1 MKLNK
6 LLCCCRSKKNLN
18 DEEQTSGCEV
28 KLTNNNDQQS
38 HTLTLNSTKKNLP
51 NGDEMKVGKGT
62 NSNNNNKTGD
72 MSDRIPLTERQKFL
86 LVKNWKGIS
95 RRARDAGTN
104 LFVQLLSEHQELSEY
119 FMFGNVAGKDKY
131 EMLSDER
138 IQNHGEA
145 VMKILDSV
153 ITSVNDP
160 QEMFRILEEQGKQHA
175 LKKNFKPELFREVE
189 DALFYAIKL
198 ILDERYTDNMDSIY
212 RVIMRTVLQ
221 ALEDSC
227 RKEMIALGLLSG

>member
-1 MKLNK
+1 MKADK
-6 LLCCCRSKKNLN
+6 LFCCCRSKKNSC
-18 DEEQTSGCEV
+18 DEEQSPGCEV
-28 KLTNNNDQQS
+28 KLSKNNDQHS
-38 HTLTLNSTKKNLP
+38 HTLALDSTKKSLP
-51 NGDEMKVGKGT
+51 NGDDVKVGKGT
-62 NSNNNNKTGD
+62 NGNSNKAGD
-72 MSDRIPLTERQKFL
+72 MNDRIPLTERQKFL

-119 FMFGNVAGKDKY
+119 FMFGNMVGKDKY
-131 EMLSDER
+131 EMMSDER

-160 QEMFRILEEQGKQHA
+160 QEMFKILEEQGKQHA

-189 DALFYAIKL
+189 DALFYSIKL
-198 ILDERYTDNMDSIY
+198 ILDERYTDNMDGIY
-212 RVIMRTVLQ
+212 RVVMKTVLQ
-221 ALEDSC
+221 TLEDSC
-227 RKEMIALGLLSG
+227 RKEMIALGLLKSQ